1 MHFLC
6 RRPRRL
12 LSCGAFCATAAIALL
27 ASCCFARPKDLGQR
41 IRLGWGPDSA
51 ESVGTAMTKAIIRE
65 IQLEK
70 LPIPCLFSQSR
81 GVIRKI
87 RFGTR
92 RKESSSLWGAWPE
105 RYPGKIPDCTKHP
118 RNIGLNGSQTAAP
131 TPSRCFCRFA
141 VIAKSLRVSW
151 PPPSQTPYMMFFFI

>member
-1 MHFLC
+1 M
-6 RRPRRL
+6 

-70 LPIPCLFSQSR
+70 LPIPCLFSQSW

-87 RFGTR
+87 RFGIWEEKNLLLYVAR
-92 RKESSSLWGAWPE
+92 GRNVIQGK
-105 RYPGKIPDCTKHP
+105 YPTAQ
-118 RNIGLNGSQTAAP
+118 NIL
-131 TPSRCFCRFA
+131 
-141 VIAKSLRVSW
+141 VISD
-151 PPPSQTPYMMFFFI
+151 